1 MHLASRSMRTT
12 LTLDEDV
19 AAKLRQEM
27 VRMGASMKDVV
38 NEFLR
43 RGLEAPREE
52 DIARPFTVESRP
64 MGLKA
69 GIDLDD
75 VSGLLDYLDGPAQL

>member
-1 MHLASRSMRTT
+1 MDLAFHAMRTT

-38 NEFLR
+38 NVFLR

-52 DIARPFTVESRP
+52 DIARPFAVESRP

-69 GIDLDD
+69 EVDLDD
-75 VSGLLDYLDGPAQL
+75 ISGLIDYLDGPAQR